1 MLQVLFLSIVN
12 YFYSINILF
21 LLIGFSIYFLVGG
34 IRFGIKLG
42 GNFDSVFYYGEDG
55 FIRNHS
61 LFRKIFNSL
70 KRFFEDIFL
79 NLFSF
84 SNMIMIILFLILS
97 FTYTKELSIQMLYIF
112 LMFYLTS
119 LLHTFGFS
127 FSWIFKK

>member
-1 MLQVLFLSIVN
+1 MLPIVFLSIIN

-55 FIRNHS
+55 FIRKHS

-70 KRFFEDIFL
+70 KGFFEDIFL

-84 SNMIMIILFLILS
+84 PNIIIIVLFLILS